1 MMRSLEGIH
10 IHVELLLAV
19 PYVFGTSRVYSP
31 YNQRFLISIRPVKC
45 WALAPYIT
53 CRDIPSVTPPF

>member
-1 MMRSLEGIH
+1 MMRSVEGIH

-19 PYVFGTSRVYSP
+19 PYVFGTSRVHSP
-31 YNQRFLISIRPVKC
+31 YNQRFLISIRPMKC

-53 CRDIPSVTPPF
+53 